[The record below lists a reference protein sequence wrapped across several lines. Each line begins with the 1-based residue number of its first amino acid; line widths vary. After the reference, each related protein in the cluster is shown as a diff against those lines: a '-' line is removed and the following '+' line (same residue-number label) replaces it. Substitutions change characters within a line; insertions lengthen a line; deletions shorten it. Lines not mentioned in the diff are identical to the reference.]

1 MFLENYLIH
10 RSFLLINMKPIKG
23 LARGIKEGYRS
34 GLELS
39 MAEQLDSEGV
49 HWKYEAYRIPY
60 KPKTQHYTPDFS
72 IGGREQDIK
81 EIHIE
86 TKGRFLAKDRTK
98 HLLLKEQFPS
108 MDLRFVFTNPNQKL
122 YKGSRTSYGE
132 WCEKH
137 GFKYARQSIPDEWFS
152 ELGESVYRA

>member
-1 MFLENYLIH
+1 
-10 RSFLLINMKPIKG
+10 MKPIKG

-39 MAEQLDSEGV
+39 MAEQLDQEGV
-49 HWKYEAYRIPY
+49 YWKYEAYRFPY
-60 KPKTQHYTPDFS
+60 EPKIQHYTPDFS
-72 IGGREQDIK
+72 IGGREQDAK

-98 HLLLKEQFPS
+98 HLLIQEQFPC
-108 MDLRFVFTNPNQKL
+108 MDIRFVFTNPNQKL
-122 YKGSRTSYGE
+122 YKGSRTTYGE

-137 GFKYARQSIPDEWFS
+137 GFKYAKKSIPREWFN
-152 ELGESVYRA
+152 ELGKSVYRT